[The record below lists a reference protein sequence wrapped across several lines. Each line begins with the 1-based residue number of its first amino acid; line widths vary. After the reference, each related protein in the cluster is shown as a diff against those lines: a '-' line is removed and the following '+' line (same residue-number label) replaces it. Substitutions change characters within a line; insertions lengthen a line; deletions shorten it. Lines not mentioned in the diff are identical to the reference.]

1 MEAREPF
8 RSAKADRT
16 GSELGNRMAVSLTP
30 AAHGGEGGRVP
41 LSPAASNREPRQ
53 SPEAAKAE
61 AEAARAVPNTR
72 LVEMEEQVRRA
83 VRQVKDADPS
93 RRFVDARLLLQQFLE
108 EGDQAGGAAARERR
122 RKKGDKRRPR
132 KNRQISLSKF
142 RGVLKD
148 QLHIE
153 LPAAEAQALFLRHGG
168 SLALLPYDDLVQR
181 LYAGHAHNAAIGGA
195 RQGAYPRDEPASW
208 GWSGV
213 ILKAPPFAKSSV
225 MAPSD
230 WDQHGRS
237 VCRRSAAPPS
247 ASLRL
252 EHVCGYSGLANT
264 SPNLF
269 YVRSATADTYSLAYY
284 TAAVGIVYEETSPPD
299 DPTSVGALTQ
309 LPDADFEE
317 LLVDLDLE
325 PQGERDLRAAVAAA
339 AAAGPA
345 EASGRVAALLEGA
358 GLGGVAD
365 AVATV
370 EAHLAGAAAVLSRS
384 RQRFFVR
391 HDDDITCCAVHPE
404 LEMIATGQSM
414 ASKQR
419 GSGANSSGTVYVW
432 SAKTAGTKA
441 AASPI
446 RLRLPEGDSN
456 LIALAFSAD
465 GWLLTTISAEH
476 DTATHHVR
484 VWDWARGV
492 LQCSAVGGKGEPPHI
507 FVSRSNPSCPALAA
521 VAQRQTLTSLRCCAG
536 LHLEPL
542 RVVGAGA
549 RRHSRRSQHSARHSG
564 CLQRVILL
572 HLRPEVDP
580 VLRVYDGRGRQIRL
594 DRGVQTLAAH
604 GPLGWRAG
612 GCSDGVLRAEGCRAE
627 RHGGGGD
634 RGVGGQHCHAE
645 LGGVP
650 TGAS

>member
-30 AAHGGEGGRVP
+30 AHGGEGGRVP

-153 LPAAEAQALFLRHGG
+153 LPAPEAQALFLRHGG

-269 YVRSATADTYSLAYY
+269 YVRGATADTYSLAYY

-339 AAAGPA
+339 AAAGP
-345 EASGRVAALLEGA
+345 ASGRVAALLEGA

-441 AASPI
+441 AASPV

-484 VWDWARGV
+484 VWDWA
-492 LQCSAVGGKGEPPHI
+492 AAPP
-507 FVSRSNPSCPALAA
+507 A
-521 VAQRQTLTSLRCCAG
+521 
-536 LHLEPL
+536 E
-542 RVVGAGA
+542 
-549 RRHSRRSQHSARHSG
+549 
-564 CLQRVILL
+564 
-572 HLRPEVDP
+572 
-580 VLRVYDGRGRQIRL
+580 GRQ
-594 DRGVQTLAAH
+594 
-604 GPLGWRAG
+604 
-612 GCSDGVLRAEGCRAE
+612 CE
-627 RHGGGGD
+627 
-634 RGVGGQHCHAE
+634 
-645 LGGVP
+645 
-650 TGAS
+650 